1 MDTITIK
8 LTDHISLNKGIT
20 PDEAEP
26 ILNKEIEAFKNG
38 NNVILDFEG
47 VEMLTTAFLNV
58 VIGNLYENHT
68 SEELNAMLKLVNY
81 DEPTAIRIKKVTDNA
96 KAFYKNAE
104 EYSNVVKE
112 VINENR

>member
-1 MDTITIK
+1 MNILKIK
-8 LTDHISLNKGIT
+8 IIDHITLKKGIT

-104 EYSNVVKE
+104 NYSNVVKE

>member
-8 LTDHISLNKGIT
+8 LTDHITLKKGIT

-26 ILNKEIEAFKNG
+26 ILKQEMEAFKKG
-38 NNVILDFEG
+38 NNVILDFED

-58 VIGNLYENHT
+58 VIGNLYEKYT
-68 SEELNAMLKLVNY
+68 SEELRAMLRLVNY